1 MHHLH
6 TAYIITD
13 NPPNQSYFVLGCV
26 TLGLIFCIYK
36 AISFRRRRKALT
48 SFNTANKVNPYL
60 IALLPVTIIFLCI
73 LPSDMY
79 ELTAYQYKTT
89 LLISN
94 SSNLK
99 VAEGEVNNYYS
110 NSKDGHTKEKF
121 TVQGIEFHDAQFGKG
136 RDSEPIRANQ
146 YVRVTYYYDGYRNA
160 ILKLET
166 E

>member
-1 MHHLH
+1 
-6 TAYIITD
+6 
-13 NPPNQSYFVLGCV
+13 
-26 TLGLIFCIYK
+26 
-36 AISFRRRRKALT
+36 
-48 SFNTANKVNPYL
+48 
-60 IALLPVTIIFLCI
+60 
-73 LPSDMY
+73 MY
-79 ELTAYQYKTT
+79 ELTAYQYKTK
-89 LLISN
+89 LLTSN

-99 VAEGEVNNYYS
+99 AAEGEVNNYYS